1 MANVDAFRVYHRM
14 FKRFAITGGI
24 ACGKSLFSRELE
36 RLGVEVRDADEV
48 VHALEAPGGEAV
60 AALRKKLGPG
70 IVGAD
75 GGIDRRALGERVFRD
90 DETRAAV
97 NAVLH
102 PLVRERL
109 LAWADTPGPRLKV
122 AVIPLLFE
130 AGWERDWDVVICL
143 VCCEAVQR
151 ERLMRSRGLTE
162 EEARLRIAAQWPVA
176 EKAARSHYVV
186 YNESDVAALAREAD
200 RIVRLLA
207 ASRMDH
213 GGT

>member
-1 MANVDAFRVYHRM
+1 M

-24 ACGKSLFSRELE
+24 ACGKSLFSRELK
-36 RLGVEVRDADEV
+36 RLGVEIRDADEV

-60 AALRKKLGPG
+60 AALRQRLGPG

-90 DETRAAV
+90 DEARAAV

-102 PLVRERL
+102 PLVREQL

-130 AGWERDWDVVICL
+130 AGWEKDWDVVICL
-143 VCCEAVQR
+143 VSREAVQR

-176 EKAARSHYVV
+176 EKAARSHCVV
-186 YNESDVAALAREAD
+186 HNEDDAAALAREAG
-200 RIVRLLA
+200 RVVRLLA
-207 ASRMDH
+207 ASRSHD